1 MFPKTLE
8 IIFQRVSNIK
18 FSQGSMPWTP
28 LKGYFPLQH
37 AMLVTCIWKHN
48 LVCSAGFLLGQA
60 NVISLALFI

>member
-37 AMLVTCIWKHN
+37 AMLVTCME
-48 LVCSAGFLLGQA
+48 AQF
-60 NVISLALFI
+60 SLQCRFPFRAS